1 MSIPIETFRNRF
13 NEKKKKKGLLASDV
27 AAKTGIS
34 KSTISKYIH
43 GQIEAKQDK
52 IYLIANAYNVDPAWL
67 MGYDVPM
74 IKLSPETLQT
84 TYSSAV
90 DWNNGQIQRLM
101 TYALRLSK
109 LHEHDREMIEGMID
123 RLAGGDS
130 DEK

>member
-1 MSIPIETFRNRF
+1 MSKPIETFRNRF
-13 NEKKKKKGLLASDV
+13 NELLAQKGILASDV

-52 IYLIANAYNVDPAWL
+52 ISLIANAYNVDPAWL

-74 IKLSPETLQT
+74 IKLSPETLQS

-90 DWNNGQIQRLM
+90 SWNNGQIQRLM
-101 TYALRLSK
+101 QYALRLSK
-109 LHEHDREMIEGMID
+109 LNNNDREIVEGMID
-123 RLAGGDS
+123 RLSEG
-130 DEK
+130 EKEHE

>member
-1 MSIPIETFRNRF
+1 MSRPIETFRNRF
-13 NEKKKKKGLLASDV
+13 NELLAQKGLLASDV

-74 IKLSPETLQT
+74 ERDAVADKLDE
-84 TYSSAV
+84 YE
-90 DWNNGQIQRLM
+90 M
-101 TYALRLSK
+101 
-109 LHEHDREMIEGMID
+109 EMIKIISGIADEGIKRRLLAYARKMKDID
-123 RLAGGDS
+123 EAEHEAEES
-130 DEK
+130 